1 MKTESQISEWIK
13 KYLAEILELDPYE
26 INEKQ
31 EFEQFGLNS
40 SMAVFLIGDLEEWLS
55 LELSPS
61 LFFEFKTIGE
71 LSIHIAEMVKKEKAL
86 EQEVSESV

>member
-61 LFFEFKTIGE
+61 LFFEFNTIGE
-71 LSIHIAEMVKKEKAL
+71 LSIHIAEMVKKEKVL